1 MPQSA
6 ETGIYSKVGE
16 AERFGRTK
24 FEPLINIYPSID
36 KLVRR
41 RDHVLIDM
49 ELLVMVM
56 IGLDFTF
63 HGETHGDFFFYLLL
77 LFFLF

>member
-1 MPQSA
+1 MA
-6 ETGIYSKVGE
+6 E
-16 AERFGRTK
+16 AERSGRTK
-24 FEPLINIYPSID
+24 FEPLINIYRSMD

-56 IGLDFTF
+56 IGHDFTYR
-63 HGETHGDFFFYLLL
+63 GKVRDFIY
-77 LFFLF
+77 